1 MNIAIQKSDFDQKSK
16 CKRLWLLCWW
26 KLSGQ
31 HFTFA
36 SVDSIVNLWTGDFVH
51 ISDLNVERLHRV
63 SNTIL
68 RHLYCLTST
77 YLAWSTYS
85 LSRIENP
92 TSLTTFS
99 SPDSKSNRPG
109 SNPTEQLQLTLLA
122 VTDKRCLKGAP
133 LLKFMQTRKAR
144 SANQKLIDTLS
155 RVLWIFNSMRNNI

>member
-1 MNIAIQKSDFDQKSK
+1 MKLIKKSEYCNSEVRFRPKVEVQKTLTFVLVNTVWAD
-16 CKRLWLLCWW
+16 
-26 KLSGQ
+26 
-31 HFTFA
+31 FTFA

-77 YLAWSTYS
+77 YLAWSTNS

-109 SNPTEQLQLTLLA
+109 SNPTEQLQLTLLS
-122 VTDKRCLKGAP
+122 RLKDA
-133 LLKFMQTRKAR
+133 LKVHHYSNLCKQERREALTK
-144 SANQKLIDTLS
+144 N
-155 RVLWIFNSMRNNI
+155 

>member
-1 MNIAIQKSDFDQKSK
+1 MKLIKKSEYCNSEVRFRPKVEVQKTLTIALVNTVWA
-16 CKRLWLLCWW
+16 RL
-26 KLSGQ
+26 
-31 HFTFA
+31 FTFA

-77 YLAWSTYS
+77 YLAWSTNS

-109 SNPTEQLQLTLLA
+109 SNPTEQLQLYTP
-122 VTDKRCLKGAP
+122 VTAKRCLKVASSGSNWARNSP
-133 LLKFMQTRKAR
+133 LC
-144 SANQKLIDTLS
+144 S
-155 RVLWIFNSMRNNI
+155 